1 MTGTP
6 ELTEYTNPDFPKVW
20 QCSKKCPYHDRP
32 SGPHS
37 NPMCPRCEKVEPE
50 ALHNAKQEG
59 SP

>member
-37 NPMCPRCEKVEPE
+37 NPMCPRCEKVEQE
-50 ALHNAKQEG
+50 ATR
-59 SP
+59 